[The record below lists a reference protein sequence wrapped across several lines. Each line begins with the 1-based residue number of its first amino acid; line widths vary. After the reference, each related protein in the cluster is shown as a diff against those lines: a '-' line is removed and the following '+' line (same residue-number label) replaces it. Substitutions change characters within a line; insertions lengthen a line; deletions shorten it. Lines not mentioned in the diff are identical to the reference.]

1 MDPLSVWPQ
10 LRDTRTVRAGVA
22 PGTVLR
28 CGLVD
33 TMLADLSVS
42 VVLFF
47 DRALDEERLA
57 AGLARALERV
67 PVFAGRLRTVDGV
80 LEAVCDDSGV
90 PMVSYSV
97 DGTLAE
103 SMGRVTA
110 PGAQHV
116 DPLDARSARTGDG
129 PLFGV
134 RVTRTGDG
142 GTVLGCSW
150 HHAIGDLQS
159 FALLL
164 RAWSAAV
171 EGEELPVAELVED
184 QDALLDRVLPAEDCG
199 RPGFRV
205 PEEAERLLL
214 DREVAAG
221 PRANRTVQLYFG
233 DDEIARMREEFGAA
247 AGVKVSAG
255 DAVCAHVVHTVR
267 ELDGDPE
274 TRWLTVPVN
283 VRRPLGLPDTLI
295 GNLLGDIHLPYTP
308 ADGPGALAGALRT
321 AVRDYAEEHLNLR
334 SNLRFLAE
342 LGRPGL
348 AGCVPLGFD
357 PQHRRFSFSN
367 WSRFGLYDASF
378 QGQRPVFFS
387 PTANYP
393 LPWVSWSVEGFGGTG
408 LLTTL
413 VVPARLAARLR
424 GTDGRAA
431 LHRYRDPSD
440 RLPALLAAVPK
451 VL

>member
-1 MDPLSVWPQ
+1 MSVWPQ
-10 LRDTRTVRAGVA
+10 LRETRTVRSGNAS
-22 PGTVLR
+22 GTVVR
-28 CGLVD
+28 CGLSD
-33 TMLADLSVS
+33 TMYADLSVS

-47 DRALDEERLA
+47 ERMLDEDRLA

-67 PVFAGRLRTVDGV
+67 PVFGGRLRTVDGV

-90 PMVSYSV
+90 PMVSYRI
-97 DGTLAE
+97 DGTLAA

-116 DPLDARSARTGDG
+116 DPLDARAARTGGG
-129 PLFGV
+129 PLLSV

-142 GTVLGCSW
+142 GTVIGCSW
-150 HHAIGDLQS
+150 HHAIGDLHS

-164 RAWSAAV
+164 RAWAAAV
-171 EGEELPVAELVED
+171 EGEELPDVELVED

-205 PEEAERLLL
+205 PGPDERALL

-233 DDEIARMREEFGAA
+233 DAEIARMREEFA
-247 AGVKVSAG
+247 AGAGRWLSSG
-255 DAVCAHVVHTVR
+255 DAVCAHVVHSLR
-267 ELDGDPE
+267 ELDGDRE

-295 GNLLGDIHLPYTP
+295 GNLLGDIHLPYDP
-308 ADGPGALAGALRT
+308 ADGPAVLAGALRT
-321 AVRDYAEEHLNLR
+321 AVSEYAEGHLNLR
-334 SNLRFLAE
+334 ANQLFLAE
-342 LGRPGL
+342 LGRDRL
-348 AGCVPLGFD
+348 ASCVPLGFD
-357 PQHRRFSFSN
+357 PARRRFSFSN
-367 WSRFGLYDASF
+367 WSRFGLYDVRF
-378 QGQRPVFFS
+378 QGERPVFFS

-393 LPWVSWSVEGFGGTG
+393 LPWVSWCVEGFGGTG
-408 LLTTL
+408 LLVTAVL
-413 VVPARLAARLR
+413 PARLAARLR
-424 GTDGRAA
+424 GTEGRAV
-431 LHRYRDPSD
+431 LHRHREPSD
-440 RLPALLAAVPK
+440 ELPDLLAAVPK